1 MELSCVIQAGE
12 TALTELDSQHYLLM
26 CYYDKSYMG
35 PVAVWNANTGVQTG
49 DDKWKTEQ
57 EFDNTSTDSAGY
69 QVQLMQSPQP
79 GSHNLIPLSS
89 ASNKPCALCKV
100 NNIRPNKFGFKI
112 NSSQQKLSMFIQLL
126 FLFM

>member
-1 MELSCVIQAGE
+1 
-12 TALTELDSQHYLLM
+12 
-26 CYYDKSYMG
+26 MG

-49 DDKWKTEQ
+49 DVKWKTEQ

-100 NNIRPNKFGFKI
+100 NNIRTATGLPTKSYYKCDACNVCLCRP
-112 NSSQQKLSMFIQLL
+112 QVRDC
-126 FLFM
+126 FLRYHNMMIHADQRHKMH